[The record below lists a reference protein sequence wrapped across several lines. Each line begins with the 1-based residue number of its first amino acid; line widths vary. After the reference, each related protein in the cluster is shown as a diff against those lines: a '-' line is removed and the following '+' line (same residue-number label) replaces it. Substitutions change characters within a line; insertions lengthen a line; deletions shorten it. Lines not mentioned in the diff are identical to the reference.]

1 MERSLIAVAAICV
14 AATAMSAGAQVAPL
28 GTYANPRSGTT
39 TFGSPTNSIPGP
51 GWFTTTAGNAKLSL
65 GASQRYD
72 NPAVTDNGMGT
83 YFAEAGNDA
92 SISGNGCQTSTAGCS
107 VAGWAKWNFNY
118 AIENRNSAFTY
129 VLYWDKYNG
138 SNTTFNMLNFAIIP
152 TTITISSVV
161 YPFPQQESG
170 NLGQSNLGGPAFDPT
185 LAGEYTFVL
194 AEYGAGVTDF
204 SNAANLTGNYVSI
217 NVTTTPEPSTYALMA
232 SGLAAL
238 AIVARRRR
246 RPSIIA

>member
-28 GTYANPRSGTT
+28 GTYANSRSGTT

-51 GWFTTTAGNAKLSL
+51 GWYTTTASGAKLSL

-72 NPAVTDNGMGT
+72 NPTVTDNGLGT

-92 SISGNGCQTSTAGCS
+92 STPASGCGANSPGCS
-107 VAGWAKWNFNY
+107 VAGWAKWNFNF
-118 AIENRNSAFTY
+118 AVENRQSAFKY
-129 VLYWDKYNG
+129 VLYVDLNPLAGTAFNTLYSFTIPSTPSTAQQG
-138 SNTTFNMLNFAIIP
+138 S
-152 TTITISSVV
+152 
-161 YPFPQQESG
+161 E
-170 NLGQSNLGGPAFDPT
+170 NLGSFGPTLFDPN
-185 LAGEYTFVL
+185 AGGEYTFVL
-194 AEYGAGVTDF
+194 AEFANTVTET
-204 SNAANLTGNYVSI
+204 SNLANANAYVAM
-217 NVTTTPEPSTYALMA
+217 NVSTVPEPSTYALMA